1 MMLPGIPTLRR
12 YVTNTVDSNQ
22 FTKVS
27 NKHTKDKVTDD
38 KYLLTDK
45 LQISGNVA
53 SNNRRPNTI

>member
-12 YVTNTVDSNQ
+12 YVTNAVDSNQ

-45 LQISGNVA
+45 L
-53 SNNRRPNTI
+53 